1 LIECVGCIGGVIR
14 GMKNIQLTS
23 RAADTKVLIALL
35 CVGSAAIMGLCV
47 PPPQSALGDGWM
59 CVFDGTICA
68 ILAILVWA
76 TFHLCNLQRLNGLPF
91 GTAIIGSTICW
102 LLLAIGLMIL
112 IRSAVA
118 DNLVELTTAIL
129 MKH

>member
-1 LIECVGCIGGVIR
+1 
-14 GMKNIQLTS
+14 MKNIQLTS
-23 RAADTKVLIALL
+23 RAADSRILIALL

-47 PPPQSALGDGWM
+47 QPPQSALGDGWM

-68 ILAILVWA
+68 LLAMLVWS
-76 TFHLCNLQRLNGLPF
+76 TFHLCNLQALNPLQL
-91 GTAIIGSTICW
+91 GTAIVGSMIFW

-112 IRSAVA
+112 IRHAVA
-118 DNLVELTTAIL
+118 DGNLIDLTTAIL